1 MIFVDGLADRPTF
14 LNVYVR
20 VDQRKK
26 FQDLLLTL
34 SKMNSSKWL
43 DLIENMDHI
52 QYGDKDMSDC
62 DGNSSGRDIT

>member
-1 MIFVDGLADRPTF
+1 MGWPTGQLF
-14 LNVYVR
+14 LYVYVR

-43 DLIENMDHI
+43 DLLGDMD
-52 QYGDKDMSDC
+52 QVLYGEGYMSDC